1 MSRGNKGGGRPKPT
15 AVKKRQGNPG
25 HRPLNKNE
33 PVFEGKTYPPAHLD
47 RIAKNEWKRLA
58 PRLIVHGMLSPADR
72 TAFAAYCVAYST
84 HVRAEL
90 ALAKK
95 KSLAYKTPGGV
106 LRPWPEIAV
115 SNQALGQMYRFL
127 TEFGLTPSARSRLD
141 ITIPKKGSSD
151 EDFLF
156 GDDGDPAS
164 DECQNDVTN

>member
-25 HRPLNKNE
+25 HRKINENE
-33 PVFEGKTYPPAHLD
+33 PVFSGKTSAPAHLD
-47 RIAKNEWKRLA
+47 RIAKNEWIRLA
-58 PRLIVHGMLSPADR
+58 PRLTVHGMLSPADR

-84 HVRAEL
+84 HVRAEKF
-90 ALAKK
+90 LAKK
-95 KSLAYKTPGGV
+95 KTLAYKTPGGV

-127 TEFGLTPSARSRLD
+127 TEFGLTPSSRSRLD

-156 GDDGDPAS
+156 GDGDSPS
-164 DECQNDVTN
+164 DECKNDVAN